1 MMQYVCLIQTLK
13 LCFETHTPEPKVFGN
28 VFKIKLAASKILFPW
43 LHKLFPW
50 LHKVLFQ
57 NIRK

>member
-43 LHKLFPW
+43 LHK
-50 LHKVLFQ
+50 HKVLFQ